1 MSLHRSK
8 EQKLWRKIY
17 MKVKLKAEHG
27 DTGRRYWRVLKAAV
41 CQGHSVT
48 EGQGGCPQCLSDPPW
63 ALMMATG

>member
-17 MKVKLKAEHG
+17 MKVKLKAERG

-41 CQGHSVT
+41 CQGHPVT
-48 EGQGGCPQCLSDPPW
+48 EGRGAALSVSLTP
-63 ALMMATG
+63 LGLS